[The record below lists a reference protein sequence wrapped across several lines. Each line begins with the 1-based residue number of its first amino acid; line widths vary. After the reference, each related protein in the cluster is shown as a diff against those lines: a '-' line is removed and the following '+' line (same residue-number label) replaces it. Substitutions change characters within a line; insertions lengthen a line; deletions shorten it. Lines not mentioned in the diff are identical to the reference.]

1 MVDSSNDL
9 LGLTIVGNSAGTAKE
24 MNELLEMAVAGD
36 VQAHVEVY
44 ELDDILDVLQR
55 LDRSEIEG
63 RAVLKIPE

>member
-1 MVDSSNDL
+1 MVDSSNGL
-9 LGLTIVGNSAGTAKE
+9 SGLTIVGNSAGTAKE
-24 MNELLEMAVAGD
+24 MNELLALAVAGD

-55 LDRSEIEG
+55 LERSEIEG